1 MNPESNQLSLEQEFI
16 HEVFATKIQDL
27 SYKETK
33 DLLIKFHKYM
43 LFKDNFYKKL
53 FHTSGPK
60 ELSNQQKTNNIE
72 HIIKQKLDDD

>member
-1 MNPESNQLSLEQEFI
+1 MNTESNQLSLEQEFI
-16 HEVFATKIQDL
+16 HEVFVTKIQDL

-53 FHTSGPK
+53 FYSSK
-60 ELSNQQKTNNIE
+60 QKKLLNQQKKTKLENIAQH
-72 HIIKQKLDDD
+72 HIDDN